1 MFGLV
6 EVILPVFMVVGFGY
20 VAVWRG
26 LVTDI
31 TIDALMGFAQK
42 IAIPFLLFRAIST
55 LDLGDGFQPVLLVSF
70 YTGAILCFAAGVL
83 GSRFL
88 FQRDWEDSIAIGFA
102 CLFSNSVLLGLPISE
117 RAFGPDNLS
126 ANYAIIAFHAPFCY
140 GVGITAMEII
150 KAKGAG
156 VRVLVTKVASAMF
169 KNALI
174 LGILAGVAVNISNV
188 SLPLPVTD
196 AIDLIVRTAL
206 PTALFGLGG
215 VLYRYRPEGDF
226 RIIAMVCGISLILH
240 PIIVYSLGSVAGLS
254 KPAFRSMVLTSA
266 MAPGI
271 NAYLFADMYGRARR
285 VAASS
290 VLLSTAVCVFTA
302 WVWLGILG

>member
-55 LDLGDGFQPVLLVSF
+55 LDLGDGFQPALLVSF

-88 FQRDWEDSIAIGFA
+88 FQRDWEDSVAIGFA

-117 RAFGPDNLS
+117 RAFGPENLS

-156 VRVLVTKVASAMF
+156 VRVLATKVASAMF

>member
-88 FQRDWEDSIAIGFA
+88 FQRDWEDSVAIGFA

>member
-55 LDLGDGFQPVLLVSF
+55 LDLGDGFQPALLVSF

>member
-88 FQRDWEDSIAIGFA
+88 FQRDWEDSVAIGFA

-117 RAFGPDNLS
+117 RAFGPENLS

-156 VRVLVTKVASAMF
+156 VRVLATKVASAMF

>member
-55 LDLGDGFQPVLLVSF
+55 LDLGDGFQPALLVSF

-88 FQRDWEDSIAIGFA
+88 FQRDWEDSVAIGFA

>member
-55 LDLGDGFQPVLLVSF
+55 LDLGDGFQPALLVSF

-88 FQRDWEDSIAIGFA
+88 FQRDWEDSVAIGFA

-117 RAFGPDNLS
+117 RAFGPENLS

>member
-1 MFGLV
+1 MLELV
-6 EVILPVFMVVGFGY
+6 EVILPVFLVVGFGY
-20 VAVWRG
+20 LAVWRR
-26 LVTDI
+26 LISDASV
-31 TIDALMGFAQK
+31 DALMGFAQK

-55 LDLGDGFQPVLLVSF
+55 LDLSVGFQPALLFSF
-70 YTGAILCFAAGVL
+70 YAGATICFAAGVF
-83 GSRFL
+83 GAHFI
-88 FQRDWEDSIAIGFA
+88 FKRDWEDSIAIGFG

-117 RAFGPDNLS
+117 RAFGPDNLA

-140 GVGITAMEII
+140 AVGITTMEIV
-150 KAKGAG
+150 KAKGG
-156 VRVLVTKVASAMF
+156 SPRVLIGKVAGAMF

-174 LGILAGVAVNISNV
+174 LGILAGMIVNLSGVTI
-188 SLPLPVTD
+188 PQPVTD
-196 AIDLIVRTAL
+196 AVDLMVRAAL

-215 VLYRYRPEGDF
+215 VLYRYRPEGDL

-240 PIIVYSLGSVAGLS
+240 PVIVFTLGSYTGLA

-290 VLLSTAVCVFTA
+290 VLLATAISVITA
-302 WVWLGILG
+302 WVWLAIIG